1 MRIASQRTNAT
12 TDAAAPEHQPDEV
25 RDREKEAEEDRDPV
39 PRQIVVVDDKPD
51 RRLLGDGH
59 QPIVLSMP
67 GRCGERYHYHRPME
81 TRRVGREDV
90 DRAARVIAGRL
101 HRTPTLSCR
110 TLGPDVYLK
119 AELLQRTGSFKPR
132 GVLTKLASLTPEK
145 ARGVIAASAGNHA
158 AALAFGAALEGT
170 DALVVMF
177 QGASEVKV
185 RAAEAYGAT
194 IDLEATGPG
203 DVFERLAELEEETG
217 RVLVHPFDD
226 PLVVAGQGTVG
237 LEILEDVP
245 DVRRIVVPC
254 GGGGLVSGITLAAT
268 GSDIE
273 IVAVEPETSRAL
285 HSALEA
291 GTITRVEARSVA
303 DGLNAPFAGLALD
316 IAQSHDVQP
325 VLVTE
330 DEIAAG
336 FRFLYE
342 RAKLACEPAGAAA
355 VAACSR
361 QGRRRSHRLCR
372 LGRERRRPNR
382 RWYPGNPMKAD
393 IHPDYVLAHV
403 TCSCGNEFW
412 TRSTKAEL
420 HVEICAECHPFY
432 TGKQKLVDT
441 GGRVERF
448 QRRLEKAGGSNRG

>member
-1 MRIASQRTNAT
+1 LRTIA
-12 TDAAAPEHQPDEV
+12 
-25 RDREKEAEEDRDPV
+25 PV
-39 PRQIVVVDDKPD
+39 EGLP
-51 RRLLGDGH
+51 
-59 QPIVLSMP
+59 
-67 GRCGERYHYHRPME
+67 
-81 TRRVGREDV
+81 VGRADV
-90 DRAARVIAGRL
+90 ERAAGVIAGRL
-101 HRTPTLSCR
+101 HRTPTLSCG
-110 TLGPDVYLK
+110 TLGPDVFLK

-132 GVLTKLASLTPEK
+132 GVLTKLVSLTAEEK

-177 QGASEVKV
+177 QGASEIKL

-203 DVFERLAELEEETG
+203 DVFDRLDALQQETG

-254 GGGGLVSGITLAAT
+254 GGGGLVSGIAASAA

-285 HSALEA
+285 HAALEA
-291 GTITRVEARSVA
+291 GETTRVEARSVA
-303 DGLNAPFAGLALD
+303 DGLNAPFAGGLALEVS
-316 IAQSHDVQP
+316 QMLGVET

-330 DEIAAG
+330 EEIAAG

-355 VAACSR
+355 VAALLAGKVEARHTVCVVS
-361 QGRRRSHRLCR
+361 G
-372 LGRERRRPNR
+372 
-382 RWYPGNPMKAD
+382 GNVAAQTAAG
-393 IHPDYVLAHV
+393 ILAA
-403 TCSCGNEFW
+403 
-412 TRSTKAEL
+412 R
-420 HVEICAECHPFY
+420 
-432 TGKQKLVDT
+432 
-441 GGRVERF
+441 
-448 QRRLEKAGGSNRG
+448 